1 MVVPL
6 PSSFRFSGIPI
17 AYTVNGEDFL
27 GSKGYTLVDW
37 FDPTLKVVAA
47 NVVDAW
53 KAWAVKPA
61 LIELVWETNSRTCNL
76 V

>member
-6 PSSFRFSGIPI
+6 PSSFGFGGIPK

-37 FDPTLKVVAA
+37 FDPTLEVIAA

-53 KAWAVKPA
+53 EAWAMKPA
-61 LIELVWETNSRTCNL
+61 LIELVRKTNSRTCNL